1 MNPLLKGPRSLCVMC
16 ILCIC
21 HTQQIQS
28 HGTGGI
34 RAPCNPNNLSVILG
48 GNHFP
53 LHFFPC
59 STLSVREKRSLSYFV
74 RKEPSAFPITAGK
87 ASAHVLKTPIFNL
100 EQQLRARSHNFS
112 STKRMLQRMG
122 GFAVS
127 SGLPQK
133 SSTCE
138 HPKVN
143 LDEVVQ
149 ATPCAVPLAQGQGD
163 AGCSKELLAPLNCIA
178 LFSTCKTGIKTT
190 HTS

>member
-1 MNPLLKGPRSLCVMC
+1 MAQGVLEPHA
-16 ILCIC
+16 IL
-21 HTQQIQS
+21 T
-28 HGTGGI
+28 T
-34 RAPCNPNNLSVILG
+34 
-48 GNHFP
+48 
-53 LHFFPC
+53 
-59 STLSVREKRSLSYFV
+59 SLSYLEETTFHSIFFLAPHSQWEKKEVYPNFV
-74 RKEPSAFPITAGK
+74 RKEPSAFPKTAGK
-87 ASAHVLKTPIFNL
+87 ASAHVLKTPIFTL

-112 STKRMLQRMG
+112 STKSMLQRMG

-178 LFSTCKTGIKTT
+178 LFPICKTGIKTT